1 MRSSPSLSVSLHMKA
16 LVLAAAFAAL
26 ATLSSSALAGAAR
39 EVQPAVVDKT
49 TATVIADAG
58 RLGSASLTSLN
69 GNAHWTP
76 TSRQAD
82 TEFDLLPAQLDTGAV
97 LIALG
102 VLALAVARPV
112 SRALRRQEQQRR
124 AAALAS
130 TLAHTPR

>member
-1 MRSSPSLSVSLHMKA
+1 MKA
-16 LVLAAAFAAL
+16 LVLAAALAAL
-26 ATLSSSALAGAAR
+26 STTAFAGAAR
-39 EVQPAVVDKT
+39 DAQPAVVDKA

-76 TSRQAD
+76 AARQAEAD
-82 TEFDLLPAQLDTGAV
+82 FDVLPVQVDTGTL

-102 VLALAVARPV
+102 VVAWVVARPI

-130 TLAHTPR
+130 ALAHTPRG